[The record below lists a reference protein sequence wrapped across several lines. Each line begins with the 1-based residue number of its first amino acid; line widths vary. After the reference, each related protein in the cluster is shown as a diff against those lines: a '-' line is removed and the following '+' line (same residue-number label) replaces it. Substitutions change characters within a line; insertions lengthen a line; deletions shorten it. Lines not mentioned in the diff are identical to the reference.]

1 MAVSFQ
7 PEELLKLAQQAAE
20 KAYAPY
26 SQFPV
31 GAALLA
37 ENGKVYQGVN
47 VENASFGLTLCA
59 ERTAIVKAVSEG
71 QTRFQAIAVWAT
83 RRPHGSVT
91 PCGACR
97 QVMAEFLKA
106 DTPIVMS
113 NAETGAIQT
122 HSLQALLPEA
132 FGPAFD

>member
-1 MAVSFQ
+1 MTTSFQ
-7 PEELLKLAQQAAE
+7 PEELLKLARQAAE
-20 KAYAPY
+20 KAYVPY

-37 ENGKVYQGVN
+37 ENGTVYQGVN

-83 RRPHGSVT
+83 RRPHGAVT

-97 QVMAEFLKA
+97 QVMAEFLQP

-113 NAETGAIQT
+113 NAETGAVQALT
-122 HSLQALLPEA
+122 LQVLLPEA